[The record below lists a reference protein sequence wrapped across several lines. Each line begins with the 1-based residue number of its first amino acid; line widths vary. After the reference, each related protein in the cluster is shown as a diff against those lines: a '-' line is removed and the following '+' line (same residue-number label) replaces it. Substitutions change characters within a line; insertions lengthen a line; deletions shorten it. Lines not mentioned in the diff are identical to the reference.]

1 MNVEVPIARLE
12 SRTRRRLITG
22 AALRIGL
29 TTGSLLVVYYVL
41 PLENVGDFT
50 ALAYFLIS
58 TAVFVSALTWQVRSI
73 VGAKYPGIRA
83 VEAIGVALPLLVIL
97 FAIVYVSMAVA
108 DPANFSVQLSR
119 SAGLY
124 FTITVLSTVGFGDI
138 VPRTDLARLVVS
150 LQMLLDLVLI
160 GVILKVI
167 VGAARTGLE
176 RQRGE
181 PEDSRIGS
189 C

>member
-1 MNVEVPIARLE
+1 
-12 SRTRRRLITG
+12 
-22 AALRIGL
+22 
-29 TTGSLLVVYYVL
+29 
-41 PLENVGDFT
+41 
-50 ALAYFLIS
+50 
-58 TAVFVSALTWQVRSI
+58 
-73 VGAKYPGIRA
+73 
-83 VEAIGVALPLLVIL
+83 LLVIL
-97 FAIVYVSMAVA
+97 FAIAYVSMAVA

-119 SAGLY
+119 SASLY

-138 VPRTDLARLVVS
+138 VPRTDPARLVVS
-150 LQMLLDLVLI
+150 LQMLLDLVVI

>member
-1 MNVEVPIARLE
+1 MNVEVPIARV
-12 SRTRRRLITG
+12 SDPQTVDHGGRTAHWTDDGVAARCVLRAASGNCRRFHR
-22 AALRIGL
+22 AR
-29 TTGSLLVVYYVL
+29 VF
-41 PLENVGDFT
+41 PDQ
-50 ALAYFLIS
+50 
-58 TAVFVSALTWQVRSI
+58 TAVFVSALTGQVRSI

-97 FAIVYVSMAVA
+97 FAIAYVSMAVA

-119 SAGLY
+119 SASLY

-138 VPRTDLARLVVS
+138 VPRTDPARLVVS